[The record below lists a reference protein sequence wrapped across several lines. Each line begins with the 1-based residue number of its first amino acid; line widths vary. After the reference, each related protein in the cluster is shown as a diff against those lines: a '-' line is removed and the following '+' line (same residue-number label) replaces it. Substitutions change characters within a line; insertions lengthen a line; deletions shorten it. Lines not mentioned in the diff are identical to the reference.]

1 MYKATDISPQQILLY
16 LCNLELDFFN
26 FKFINS
32 VLLDYIFK
40 HWNIKGL
47 HHHIAKKKGL
57 ENKCW
62 MEVLKLKY
70 QSFIPS
76 DCKDKGL
83 ENKSLMEVN
92 SLFEIEI

>member
-1 MYKATDISPQQILLY
+1 
-16 LCNLELDFFN
+16 
-26 FKFINS
+26 
-32 VLLDYIFK
+32 
-40 HWNIKGL
+40 
-47 HHHIAKKKGL
+47 
-57 ENKCW
+57 